1 MIDFHKKT
9 DYNIIKEKCRRL
21 FIGRIFEMR
30 DFDCGELHYTF
41 GGNGLPEAVSLP
53 AVLNHHNLLQKPI
66 DLTITLG
73 SGRTLHPAFGPGTEM
88 LTRKKGSAQIVEFN
102 QLALADDAGNT
113 ESGFSLCLRH
123 ELYDDGTAFTD
134 AFFLGKQLPAPS
146 LKGFELKIPLSL
158 SAFETVRW
166 SLAYRPKTVDGTLIQ
181 TSAPER
187 ELPPGENRKC
197 GHGIFPSAGFNL
209 WMKDGPSCYAEFF
222 MEGDNVPAGD
232 PADNESSVIW
242 ENGNPVLRWNFLTK
256 EARPESGP
264 WQWRNRWGW
273 VIAPAAQSRRLP
285 PLPMYHY
292 FDNLEHYPSDDAL
305 AAMVASGA
313 QVLIL
318 HENWRTDVQ
327 NGGQP
332 YDPARFR
339 KIVDQAHRHG
349 LRVMLY
355 IRGNEPSIVEEEGEW
370 FADLLQYD
378 HDGLYMDYGGPF
390 HWQNPPGENYQGGQ
404 IEFRRHYLNNLSR
417 RKIVGPNGLLYSHTG
432 PMFSALGMPGG
443 MIDGYVSGEGERGLL
458 VRSRLDHS
466 YFSMAPVCPG
476 TMWTAAFPEYGEPR
490 MVPFLAATGQ
500 SPHIPQGT
508 QLPSSSLS
516 HPAAPGINDV
526 NFRPLWKL
534 WNLMKG
540 TENLRVFNDYNCSG
554 MFARSEKVSHY
565 LMSAGGRMV
574 CIFANFTD
582 APLEV
587 DPKIDFAA
595 AGIEAGPMH
604 LCLPTVDSPGKAVP
618 FDGKPF
624 TLGPYGV
631 GAICSDNLDFAEYEK
646 PYPALPEICR
656 KHLAKVE
663 EQRRNREG
671 RGSAPEWLI
680 RLSIPDLPVSYEES
694 MIRDLYDNYC
704 ELCEETDSGLRK
716 LGYLG
721 RSGLRLEKTPKD
733 DMIVNGTES
742 VWIPLSKIAGK
753 GAHKFVLRSLHR
765 GEQFYVDSPFYSFV
779 VLEFAREPDRPE
791 YRIEFMN
798 ELEPDRSEL
807 HFNLKFQE

>member
-1 MIDFHKKT
+1 
-9 DYNIIKEKCRRL
+9 
-21 FIGRIFEMR
+21 MR
-30 DFDCGELHYTF
+30 DFDRGELHYAF
-41 GGNGLPEAVSLP
+41 GGNGLPEAISLP
-53 AVLNHHNLLQKPI
+53 AVLHHHNLLQKPI
-66 DLTITLG
+66 NLTLTLG
-73 SGRTLHPAFGPGTEM
+73 SGKTLHPAQGRGTEM
-88 LTRKKGSAQIVEFN
+88 LTRKIGSAQIVEFN
-102 QLALADDAGNT
+102 HLALTDDAGNA
-113 ESGFSLCLRH
+113 EPGFSLCLRH
-123 ELYDDGTAFTD
+123 ELFDDGTAFTD
-134 AFFLGKQLPAPS
+134 AFFLGESMPPPAM
-146 LKGFELKIPLSL
+146 KGFELKIPLSL

-197 GHGIFPSAGFNL
+197 EHGIFPQAGFNL

-256 EARPESGP
+256 EARPACGP

-273 VIAPAAQSRRLP
+273 VVTPAPRTRHLP

-292 FDNLEHYPSDDAL
+292 FDNLAHYPTDE
-305 AAMVASGA
+305 AMEAIAASGA

-332 YDPARFR
+332 YDPVRFR
-339 KIVDQAHRHG
+339 QIVEQAHRHG

-355 IRGNEPSIVEEEGEW
+355 IRGNEPSIVEENGEW
-370 FADLLQYD
+370 FANLLQYN

-390 HWQNPPGENYQGGQ
+390 HWLIPPSENYQGGQ

-432 PMFSALGMPGG
+432 PMFSALGMTGG
-443 MIDGYVSGEGERGLL
+443 NLDGYVSGEGERGML
-458 VRSRLDHS
+458 VKCRLDHA
-466 YFSMAPVCPG
+466 YFSMASVCPG

-500 SPHIPQGT
+500 SPHIPLGT
-508 QLPSSSLS
+508 QFPSSSLS

-540 TENLRVFNDYNCSG
+540 TENLRICNDYNCSG
-554 MFARSEKVSHY
+554 IFARSEKVSHY
-565 LMSAGGRMV
+565 LMSAGGRTV
-574 CIFANFTD
+574 CIFANFTN
-582 APLEV
+582 APLTV
-587 DPKIDFAA
+587 DPYIDFAA
-595 AGIEAGPMH
+595 AGISPGSLH
-604 LCLPTVDSPGKAVP
+604 LCLPTRESPGKVHV

-631 GAICSDNLDFAEYEK
+631 GAICAGELDFVEYEQ
-646 PYPALPEICR
+646 PYPALPLECR
-656 KHLAKVE
+656 SYLAKVE
-663 EQRRNREG
+663 EQRKNRAG
-671 RGSAPEWLI
+671 RGSAPEWFL
-680 RLSIPDLPVSYEES
+680 RVRIPDLPIAYEGS
-694 MIRDLYDNYC
+694 MIQDLYDNYC
-704 ELCEETDSGLRK
+704 ELCEETENGDRK
-716 LGYLG
+716 LGYIG
-721 RSGLRLEKTPKD
+721 KSGFRQEITPKD
-733 DMIVNGTES
+733 DMVVNGTES
-742 VWIPLSKIAGK
+742 VWIPLRGILGK
-753 GAHKFVLRSLHR
+753 GEHKLLLRSLHR
-765 GEQFYVDSPFYSFV
+765 GEQYYVNSPFYSFV
-779 VLEFAREPDRPE
+779 ILEIAREPGCPD

-798 ELEPDRSEL
+798 ELESERSEL
-807 HFNLKFQE
+807 HFDLKFES

>member
-1 MIDFHKKT
+1 
-9 DYNIIKEKCRRL
+9 
-21 FIGRIFEMR
+21 MR
-30 DFDCGELHYTF
+30 DFDRGELHYGF
-41 GGNGLPEAVSLP
+41 GENGFPESISLP
-53 AVLNHHNLLQKPI
+53 AVLGHHNLLQKPI
-66 DLTITLG
+66 NLTLTLVD
-73 SGRTLHPAFGPGTEM
+73 GRTLSTAFGTGTEM

-102 QLALADDAGNT
+102 HLVLTDDAGNA
-113 ESGFSLCLRH
+113 EPGFSLCLRH
-123 ELYDDGTAFTD
+123 ELFDDGTAFTD
-134 AFFLGKQLPAPS
+134 AFFLGESMPPPAM
-146 LKGFELKIPLSL
+146 KGFELKIPLSL
-158 SAFETVRW
+158 SAFEIVRW
-166 SLAYRPKTVDGTLIQ
+166 SLAYRPKKADGALIQ

-197 GHGIFPSAGFNL
+197 EHGIFPLTGFNL
-209 WMKDGPSCYAEFF
+209 WMENGPSCYAEFF
-222 MEGDNVPAGD
+222 MEGDNVPEGD

-242 ENGNPVLRWNFLTK
+242 EKGNPVLCWNFLTK
-256 EARPESGP
+256 EARPTCGP

-273 VIAPAAQSRRLP
+273 VIAPAPQTRHFP

-292 FDNLEHYPSDDAL
+292 FDNLEHYPSDE
-305 AAMVASGA
+305 AMEAIAASGA

-332 YDPARFR
+332 YDPVRFR
-339 KIVDQAHRHG
+339 KIVEQAHRHG

-355 IRGNEPSIVEEEGEW
+355 IRGNEQSIVEEDGEW
-370 FADLLQYD
+370 FSNLLQYD

-390 HWQNPPGENYQGGQ
+390 HWQIPPDEIYQGGR
-404 IEFRRHYLNNLSR
+404 ISFRRHYFDNLNR
-417 RKIVGPNGLLYSHTG
+417 RKIVGPNGLFYSHTG
-432 PMFSALGMPGG
+432 PMFSALGMTGG
-443 MIDGYVSGEGERGLL
+443 TIDGYVSGEGERGLL
-458 VRSRLDHS
+458 VRSRLDHA
-466 YFSMAPVCPG
+466 YFSMASVCPG

-508 QLPSSSLS
+508 QFPSSSLS

-540 TENLRVFNDYNCSG
+540 TENLRIFNDYNCSG
-554 MFARSEKVSHY
+554 MFARSKKVSHY
-565 LMSAGGRMV
+565 LMSADGKMV

-582 APLEV
+582 APQEV
-587 DPKIDFAA
+587 DPYIDFIA
-595 AGIEAGPMH
+595 AGVEPRELYLCCPTIE
-604 LCLPTVDSPGKAVP
+604 SPGKALP

-631 GAICSDNLDFAEYEK
+631 GAICSGKLDFAEYEM

-663 EQRRNREG
+663 EQRKNRAG
-671 RGSAPEWLI
+671 HGSATEWFL
-680 RLSIPDLPVSYEES
+680 RVRIPDLPISYEGS

-704 ELCEETDSGLRK
+704 ELCEKTENGERK
-716 LGYLG
+716 LGYIG
-721 RSGLRLEKTPKD
+721 KSGFQREKTPKD

-742 VWIPLSKIAGK
+742 VWIPLREIVGK
-753 GAHKFVLRSLHR
+753 GEHKLLLRSLHR
-765 GEQFYVDSPFYSFV
+765 GEQYYVNSPFYSFV
-779 VLEFAREPDRPE
+779 ILEIAREPGCPD

-798 ELEPDRSEL
+798 ELEYERSEL
-807 HFNLKFQE
+807 HFDLKFES